1 MCKICR
7 NENLEGLK
15 EFNCSGCQ
23 TLTNIP
29 NIKGLEL
36 LDCSGCP
43 SVTNISN
50 IEGLKELFCHDC
62 PLLTYIPN
70 IEGLKELYCTDCP
83 LLSNIPNI
91 KGLYIL
97 QSENCPLLTYI
108 PNIEGLKKLYSW
120 NCQLLSNIPNI
131 EGLEELICSNCPLL
145 MYIPNI
151 QYNLVY
157 DPDLLKSPYV
167 NCNYLTSKKMD
178 KLYKNICYL
187 WKSYKLRKYALYL
200 EKEYYS
206 NPRMPYMQYYISNEL
221 YNEDEGES
229 SNSTNDNKL
238 RIGYIN
244 SKNELIWYKC

>member
-15 EFNCSGCQ
+15 E
-23 TLTNIP
+23 
-29 NIKGLEL
+29 
-36 LDCSGCP
+36 LDCSRCP
-43 SVTNISN
+43 S
-50 IEGLKELFCHDC
+50 
-62 PLLTYIPN
+62 LTTIPN
-70 IEGLKELYCTDCP
+70 IEGLESLDCGRCP
-83 LLSNIPNI
+83 LLI
-91 KGLYIL
+91 
-97 QSENCPLLTYI
+97 
-108 PNIEGLKKLYSW
+108 
-120 NCQLLSNIPNI
+120 NIPNI
-131 EGLEELICSNCPLL
+131 EGLERLDCSGCLNLTKIPNIEGLKILFCYKCPLLTSIPIIEELEVLMCSNCPSL

-157 DPDLLKSPYV
+157 NPDLLKSPYN
-167 NCNYLTSKKMD
+167 NCKYLTSKKMD

-221 YNEDEGES
+221 YNEGEGES